1 MTAQP
6 EEEPEEEEQ
15 KEEEK
20 EEEKKEEKAPHAS
33 DKVSDCRAC
42 GESLR
47 DEGRLSRHT
56 KTCGKCTK
64 KKVVE
69 LPDGSKV
76 RFCFQHRKF
85 EPLECFERDKT
96 RCKEALDK
104 LSAKRKRVK
113 AEKEAKGIEPAK
125 KRGASGLGRS
135 HTDLRSV
142 LASAGAGLA
151 LPGAGQALLAE
162 AVAKILQE
170 RQGAS
175 LPSVFESHGAAGLGG
190 WALAAKLQLELAQQR
205 AQFSK
210 LIELLLGIHGSE
222 SMQRQIASLLL
233 LANASNQNQRA
244 EAPLSGPKGVS
255 EADIATLL
263 HLVNVNNQS
272 QRVEAPLSGPK
283 GVSEADIATLLHRAR
298 VQMQAGVHG
307 GEARLSGPKGFSEA
321 TAATA
326 TANGT
331 ANGTVTANGTATATA
346 TAAAGRGIKTTANL
360 SPAEHTPSSGEG
372 ASLTGT
378 TLDRL
383 FPETASALGLNA
395 LLLGGGL
402 GQWPTSRQ

>member
-263 HLVNVNNQS
+263 H
-272 QRVEAPLSGPK
+272 
-283 GVSEADIATLLHRAR
+283 RAR